1 MSMRPLYWN
10 VVHINKSE
18 CIALFRIC
26 DILVVMKINNSFA
39 RTRFFPASLLIS
51 AMLVAL
57 VCVSLAGCS
66 KKSEQATSLVV
77 YSPHPVEF
85 ITELVRNF
93 ENDTGIH
100 VEAIQKGTGE
110 ILSKLA
116 LDQDSPPCDVMWGGS
131 LSSVASAEKLFEP
144 YTSPNEE
151 FFQSAYKNT
160 EGVFT
165 RFSDVPSIFMVNKNL
180 AGNMEIS
187 GYYDL
192 LRPELKG
199 RIAFADPNLSSSSW
213 EHLLNMVYATG
224 GGDEEKGWEYVRRL
238 CENLDGTLLSGSK
251 KVYEGV
257 SDGTFVVGL
266 TFEEGGA
273 NYAETD
279 DNISL
284 VYMSEGVVFTPDG
297 VYIVKGTPH
306 LEQAKQFVDY
316 MTGKNAQTYIAKV
329 LNRRSVR
336 VDVGI
341 KPYLVSK
348 EKINE
353 IHVDYR
359 TAGDLKEE
367 WLSKFT
373 EIWNSLQ

>member
-1 MSMRPLYWN
+1 M
-10 VVHINKSE
+10 IE
-18 CIALFRIC
+18 LFRIC
-26 DILVVMKINNSFA
+26 DILVVMKTNNRFSQG
-39 RTRFFPASLLIS
+39 RFFPAALLIS
-51 AMLVAL
+51 AVLSVAFF
-57 VCVSLAGCS
+57 AGCS
-66 KKSEQATSLVV
+66 KTSEEKTSLVV

-93 ENDTGIH
+93 ENETGIH

-151 FFQSAYKNT
+151 FFQEAYKNT

-165 RFSDVPSIFMVNKNL
+165 RFSDVPSVFMVNKNL
-180 AGNMEIS
+180 AGNM
-187 GYYDL
+187 
-192 LRPELKG
+192 ELKG

-224 GGDEEKGWEYVRRL
+224 GGDENKGWDYVRRL
-238 CENLDGTLLSGSK
+238 CQNLDGTLLSGSK

-336 VDVGI
+336 NDVGI

-348 EKINE
+348 DKIKE
-353 IHVDYR
+353 IRVDYR

>member
-1 MSMRPLYWN
+1 MKKN
-10 VVHINKSE
+10 SE
-18 CIALFRIC
+18 FEAFAHSS
-26 DILVVMKINNSFA
+26 DANSFFHPFSRA
-39 RTRFFPASLLIS
+39 GFSFSILLLLVSFFSLFLS
-51 AMLVAL
+51 
-57 VCVSLAGCS
+57 GCRKTS
-66 KKSEQATSLVV
+66 SQDKSLVV
-77 YSPHPVEF
+77 YSPHPVDF

-100 VEAIQKGTGE
+100 VEAVQKGTGE
-110 ILSKLA
+110 ILSSLA
-116 LDQDSPPCDVMWGGS
+116 LDQDSPACDVMWGGS
-131 LSSVASAEKLFEP
+131 LSSVASAENMFEP

-151 FFQSAYKNT
+151 FFQSAYKNR

-165 RFSDVPSIFMVNKNL
+165 RFSDLPSILMINRNL

-224 GGDEEKGWEYVRRL
+224 GGDLEKGWEYVRRL
-238 CENLDGTLLSGSK
+238 CENLDGKLLSGSK

-279 DNISL
+279 ENISL
-284 VYMSEGVVFTPDG
+284 VYMEEGVVFMPDG
-297 VYIVKGTPH
+297 VYIVKGSPH
-306 LEQAKQFVDY
+306 MEQARKFVDY
-316 MTGKNAQTYIAKV
+316 MTGKNVQTYIAKV

-336 VDVGI
+336 SDVGL

-348 EKINE
+348 DSLNE

-359 TAGDLKEE
+359 MAGDLKNQ
-367 WLSKFT
+367 WLSRFS

>member
-1 MSMRPLYWN
+1 MKNNGKIRPRSLQERIGAKANREKMRLLLLPAF
-10 VVHINKSE
+10 V
-18 CIALFRIC
+18 IAL
-26 DILVVMKINNSFA
+26 
-39 RTRFFPASLLIS
+39 SLFT
-51 AMLVAL
+51 
-57 VCVSLAGCS
+57 AGC
-66 KKSEQATSLVV
+66 KKSSSEEKKLVV

-100 VEAIQKGTGE
+100 VEAVQKGTGE
-110 ILSKLA
+110 ILSSLA
-116 LDQDSPPCDVMWGGS
+116 LDQDSPACDVMWGGS
-131 LSSVASAEKLFEP
+131 LSSVASAENMFEP

-165 RFSDVPSIFMVNKNL
+165 RFSDVPSVFMVNRNL
-180 AGNMEIS
+180 AGSMKIS

-199 RIAFADPNLSSSSW
+199 KIAFADPNLSSSSW

-224 GGDEEKGWEYVRRL
+224 GSDEEKGWDYVRKF
-238 CENLDGTLLSGSK
+238 CENLDGKLLSGSK

-257 SDGTFVVGL
+257 SDGTFAVGL

-284 VYMSEGVVFTPDG
+284 VYMKEGVIFMPDG

-306 LEQAKQFVDY
+306 LEQAKLFVDY
-316 MTGKNAQTYIAKV
+316 MTGKSVQTYIAKV

-336 VDVGI
+336 KDVGI

-348 EKINE
+348 DSINE
-353 IHVDYR
+353 IHVDYE
-359 TAGDLKEE
+359 TAGELKDK
-367 WLSKFT
+367 WLARFS

>member
-1 MSMRPLYWN
+1 MTKKKRIFALHYNSRNPLS
-10 VVHINKSE
+10 K
-18 CIALFRIC
+18 CA
-26 DILVVMKINNSFA
+26 
-39 RTRFFPASLLIS
+39 TFFCSLLVFF
-51 AMLVAL
+51 A
-57 VCVSLAGCS
+57 CVSLSGCR
-66 KKSEQATSLVV
+66 KKSEQAASLVV

-110 ILSKLA
+110 ILSSLA
-116 LDQDSPPCDVMWGGS
+116 LDQDSPACDVMWGGS
-131 LSSVASAEKLFEP
+131 LSSVASAANMFEP
-144 YTSPNEE
+144 YTSANEE

-165 RFSDVPSIFMVNKNL
+165 RFSDVPSVFMVNKNL

-224 GGDEEKGWEYVRRL
+224 GGNEEKGWDYVRQL
-238 CENLDGTLLSGSK
+238 CANLDGKLLSGSK

-257 SDGTFVVGL
+257 SDGTFAVGL

-279 DNISL
+279 DNIAL

-359 TAGDLKEE
+359 TAGDLKTE
-367 WLSKFT
+367 WLARFA
-373 EIWNSLQ
+373 EIWNSMQ